1 MPRVEPRALPASS
14 PFAGNEFRGVLAH
27 RPEVLEQWNALG
39 DVVRFSGVLP
49 PELKEEVRRAT
60 AAQVGCSFC
69 ASFGD
74 PKPAY
79 TDPREAVAVRLA
91 KTIADDPK
99 KVDDALFAELREHF
113 NDEELVELVA
123 MICMVSVSGQTF
135 GAVMAVGAANAE
147 YTQQYE
153 QWVEDSMSSAPA

>member
-27 RPEVLEQWNALG
+27 RPEVLEQWTALG

-49 PELKEEVRRAT
+49 AELKEEVRRAT

-74 PKPAY
+74 PKSEY
-79 TDPREAVAVRLA
+79 SDPREEVAVRLA

-135 GAVMAVGAANAE
+135 GAVMAVAAANAE

-153 QWVEDSMSSAPA
+153 QWVEDSMSSSQA